1 MYVLCF
7 TASFRFDGLFRVRMA
22 IFLLEKVSWFF
33 ECIKVRAT
41 STTPPTKWWFR
52 SIDRSST
59 KWWFPSYLALRILL
73 NCSRS
78 TKEHFT
84 LPRSRE
90 TSFSSSFSSE
100 KASASW
106 SLQTNRWAIAVC
118 GMHWE
123 WTWGTS
129 ASTLLIT
136 GFTRLGGAFVS
147 LCCFGLVLAR
157 PSPNKLICQHV
168 LLLVCCLVKTKYW
181 SRVIHAEDLI
191 LSPNRNAFGAINDV
205 HCYTL
210 LLVIKAS

>member
-7 TASFRFDGLFRVRMA
+7 TASFRFDGLFRVRIA
-22 IFLLEKVSWFF
+22 ISLLEKVSWFF

-147 LCCFGLVLAR
+147 LWCFGLVLAR
-157 PSPNKLICQHV
+157 PSPYLSTCFAACV
-168 LLLVCCLVKTKYW
+168 LSSK
-181 SRVIHAEDLI
+181 D
-191 LSPNRNAFGAINDV
+191 
-205 HCYTL
+205 
-210 LLVIKAS
+210 

>member
-41 STTPPTKWWFR
+41 STTPPTKWWF
-52 SIDRSST
+52 
-59 KWWFPSYLALRILL
+59 PSYLALRILL

-90 TSFSSSFSSE
+90 TSFSRSFSSE

-106 SLQTNRWAIAVC
+106 SLQTNQWAIAVC

-147 LCCFGLVLAR
+147 LWCFGLVLAR
-157 PSPNKLICQHV
+157 PSPNKLIFQHV

>member
-1 MYVLCF
+1 MYDLCF
-7 TASFRFDGLFRVRMA
+7 TASFRFDGLYRVRIA

-41 STTPPTKWWFR
+41 SMTPPTKWWFL

-90 TSFSSSFSSE
+90 TSFSRSFSSE

-106 SLQTNRWAIAVC
+106 SLQTNRWGYSCMRDALRMDLRNIGVDPSNHRFHSFGRC
-118 GMHWE
+118 
-123 WTWGTS
+123 
-129 ASTLLIT
+129 
-136 GFTRLGGAFVS
+136 
-147 LCCFGLVLAR
+147 LCFSMVFWVGSC
-157 PSPNKLICQHV
+157 
-168 LLLVCCLVKTKYW
+168 
-181 SRVIHAEDLI
+181 
-191 LSPNRNAFGAINDV
+191 
-205 HCYTL
+205 
-210 LLVIKAS
+210 